1 MERYAIICV
10 LLHCYPGDCL
20 SLEEM
25 QKIVEGHIEAVPTAL
40 AQGWSQEP
48 GVGLA
53 LIVNEEGKLQNLPV
67 NQTATDLSAAYND
80 VIVGNAILLGTT
92 DEDFIG
98 LTERADSRP
107 RAAAHKLRRRLLQ
120 LHTGGGAGWKAERA
134 DRPASRRLYRLHCL
148 AEHGRVY
155 LQVVLQRARGCGCGP
170 DADQNVERPA
180 RSEQEEHR
188 ASG

>member
-1 MERYAIICV
+1 MERYAIIIKTDGVCV

-67 NQTATDLSAAYND
+67 NQTAGIPADIGTTSVPSAYND

-98 LTERADSRP
+98 LTERA
-107 RAAAHKLRRRLLQ
+107 A
-120 LHTGGGAGWKAERA
+120 
-134 DRPASRRLYRLHCL
+134 
-148 AEHGRVY
+148 
-155 LQVVLQRARGCGCGP
+155 
-170 DADQNVERPA
+170 QNIMKKWELGVC
-180 RSEQEEHR
+180 
-188 ASG
+188 

>member
-1 MERYAIICV
+1 MERYAIIIKTDGVCV

-53 LIVNEEGKLQNLPV
+53 LIVNEEGKLRNLPV

-98 LTERADSRP
+98 LTERA
-107 RAAAHKLRRRLLQ
+107 A
-120 LHTGGGAGWKAERA
+120 
-134 DRPASRRLYRLHCL
+134 
-148 AEHGRVY
+148 
-155 LQVVLQRARGCGCGP
+155 
-170 DADQNVERPA
+170 QNIMKKWELGVC
-180 RSEQEEHR
+180 
-188 ASG
+188 

>member
-1 MERYAIICV
+1 MERYAIIIKTDGVCV

-25 QKIVEGHIEAVPTAL
+25 QKIVEGHIQAVPTAL

-98 LTERADSRP
+98 C
-107 RAAAHKLRRRLLQ
+107 RLLQ
-120 LHTGGGAGWKAERA
+120 LHAGCRAGWKTERA

-170 DADQNVERPA
+170 DADQDMERPA
-180 RSEQEEHR
+180 RSEPKKHR

>member
-1 MERYAIICV
+1 MERYAIIIKTDGVCV

-80 VIVGNAILLGTT
+80 VIVGNAILPVSYTHLDVYKRQGDWKPRSAQRHHKEQNGSIYMGQSAGAWPFGFGRCGNRGGRLVPLSLSLIHIFLRPCRRFIPTLTT
-92 DEDFIG
+92 CG
-98 LTERADSRP
+98 SRCW
-107 RAAAHKLRRRLLQ
+107 RILRSIRFL
-120 LHTGGGAGWKAERA
+120 
-134 DRPASRRLYRLHCL
+134 
-148 AEHGRVY
+148 
-155 LQVVLQRARGCGCGP
+155 
-170 DADQNVERPA
+170 
-180 RSEQEEHR
+180 
-188 ASG
+188 

>member
-1 MERYAIICV
+1 MERYAIIIKTEGVCV

-98 LTERADSRP
+98 LTERA
-107 RAAAHKLRRRLLQ
+107 A
-120 LHTGGGAGWKAERA
+120 
-134 DRPASRRLYRLHCL
+134 
-148 AEHGRVY
+148 
-155 LQVVLQRARGCGCGP
+155 
-170 DADQNVERPA
+170 QNIMKKWELGVC
-180 RSEQEEHR
+180 
-188 ASG
+188 

>member
-1 MERYAIICV
+1 MNKLRRKDLREITDQLETLQELLQELQEQEEEYRDNMPENLQGSEKYERADGVCV
-10 LLHCYPGDCL
+10 LLHCYHGDCL

-25 QKIVEGHIEAVPTAL
+25 QKIVEGHIQAVPTAL

-98 LTERADSRP
+98 LTERA
-107 RAAAHKLRRRLLQ
+107 A
-120 LHTGGGAGWKAERA
+120 
-134 DRPASRRLYRLHCL
+134 
-148 AEHGRVY
+148 
-155 LQVVLQRARGCGCGP
+155 
-170 DADQNVERPA
+170 QNIMKKWELGVC
-180 RSEQEEHR
+180 
-188 ASG
+188 